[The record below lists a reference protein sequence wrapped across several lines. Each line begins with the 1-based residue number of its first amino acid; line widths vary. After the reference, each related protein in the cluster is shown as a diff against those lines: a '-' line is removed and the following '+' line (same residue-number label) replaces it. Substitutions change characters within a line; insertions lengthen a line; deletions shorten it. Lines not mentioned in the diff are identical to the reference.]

1 MKLVKFDADGMPME
15 NIIRRAQHHDDEAF
29 RTLVE
34 TYHELVGKTTR
45 ALLNERNLAEDAE
58 QEAWLDVWRGL
69 GRFHPGAAFRPWLL
83 AIVAN
88 RCRMLRRQR
97 SLPTTPLDVD
107 EALQVLPGPDD
118 VTWTAMQRETGTEIL
133 AAIKTLS
140 SDHQRILA
148 LHYFAEL
155 DISEIAV
162 VLGVPSGTVKS
173 RLHRALTLIRTAMTA
188 RTQLERHP

>member
-1 MKLVKFDADGMPME
+1 ME
-15 NIIRRAQHHDDEAF
+15 KMETIIRRAQHHDDEAF

-45 ALLNERNLAEDAE
+45 ALLNDRSLAEDAE

-69 GRFHPGAAFRPWLL
+69 WRFQPGAAFRPWLL

-88 RCRMLRRQR
+88 RCRMLMRRDV
-97 SLPTTPLDVD
+97 LPTTPLDED
-107 EALQVLPGPDD
+107 EALLLSGPDD
-118 VTWTAMQRETGTEIL
+118 VTSRALHRETGTEIL

-140 SDHQRILA
+140 RDHRRILA
-148 LHYFAEL
+148 LHYYAEL

-162 VLGVPSGTVKS
+162 VLGIPAGTVKS
-173 RLHRALTLIRTAMTA
+173 RLHRALTLIRSAMRAPTH
-188 RTQLERHP
+188 LEQHT